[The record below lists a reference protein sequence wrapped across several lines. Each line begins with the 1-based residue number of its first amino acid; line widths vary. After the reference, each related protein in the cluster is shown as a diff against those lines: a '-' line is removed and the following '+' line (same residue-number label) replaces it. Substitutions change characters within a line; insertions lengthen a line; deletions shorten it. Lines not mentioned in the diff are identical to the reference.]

1 MFYIDPLSI
10 LLFCRYARQVAAFFE
25 FVKKKKEDPTH
36 KVDQAAKS
44 NQPNLLLPNNGGFWV
59 PNGKHFPG
67 LPLESLDFRR
77 AMPSISG
84 QCLCYF
90 LVNVM
95 DPKSISVYMV
105 GLESIGDFVS
115 IPALANTFGHEL
127 SQAQCGEK
135 CPSAQLG
142 ITPLQILNPTLLWQV
157 QVELLFL
164 RV

>member
-1 MFYIDPLSI
+1 MQRHLGLNMHSRITDSLFWYRFLLFDVLFLHDLFNFFFSFRFISLCFFFSRNWVFMFYIDPLSI

-36 KVDQAAKS
+36 KVCQAAKS

-84 QCLCYF
+84 
-90 LVNVM
+90 
-95 DPKSISVYMV
+95 
-105 GLESIGDFVS
+105 
-115 IPALANTFGHEL
+115 
-127 SQAQCGEK
+127 
-135 CPSAQLG
+135 
-142 ITPLQILNPTLLWQV
+142 
-157 QVELLFL
+157 
-164 RV
+164 

>member
-1 MFYIDPLSI
+1 MQRHLGLNMHSQIADSLFRYHFLLFVLFLHDLFNFFFSFRFISLRFFFSRNWVFMFYIDPPSI

-36 KVDQAAKS
+36 KVGQAAKS

-84 QCLCYF
+84 
-90 LVNVM
+90 
-95 DPKSISVYMV
+95 
-105 GLESIGDFVS
+105 
-115 IPALANTFGHEL
+115 
-127 SQAQCGEK
+127 
-135 CPSAQLG
+135 
-142 ITPLQILNPTLLWQV
+142 
-157 QVELLFL
+157 
-164 RV
+164 